1 MAIPA
6 RYSFVSSRSE
16 EFRGERPIDD
26 RDAEFRNRSSLVE
39 ADKKKREP
47 PLRQHVHVPDRA
59 ALSDAAELIA
69 RFGEYAGSEAKLR
82 ADRSR
87 DHGNV
92 VHFTRW
98 RLIERV
104 IGMLTD
110 EAVTDTVH

>member
-1 MAIPA
+1 
-6 RYSFVSSRSE
+6 
-16 EFRGERPIDD
+16 
-26 RDAEFRNRSSLVE
+26 
-39 ADKKKREP
+39 
-47 PLRQHVHVPDRA
+47 LRQHVHVPDRA
-59 ALSDAAELIA
+59 ALDDAAELID
-69 RFGEYAGSEAKLR
+69 RFGQYAGSEAKLR

-104 IGMLTD
+104 ILMLSD